1 MDKIK
6 KEKSMQEK
14 IPEIFKIEKKGE
26 KTKTKKL
33 YPKEEIE
40 SVNKKEVIKKENK
53 QLKVILGVIG
63 ILILAFLLVLL
74 INYKTVNFNVEGVD
88 FKIIKEGN
96 LIFYNTFIKLY
107 SDAGESIN
115 YNFYIRNN
123 PKKLIKDVPFIG
135 NLSLKETMVINVTTE
150 NLFCDGYWNIAM
162 GNFINLHEIVG
173 VKLIKDENASCELFG
188 QYTFISIQEGTETF
202 VKKFGPSCYIISVA
216 DCEILEGTE
225 RFMIETFVCQRE
237 STLCFSTL
245 PML

>member
-88 FKIIKEGN
+88 FKIIQEGD
-96 LIFYNTFIKLY
+96 LLFYNTFIKLY
-107 SDAGESIN
+107 SQVFRGKFSSHS
-115 YNFYIRNN
+115 
-123 PKKLIKDVPFIG
+123 
-135 NLSLKETMVINVTTE
+135 LSSKQANCILS
-150 NLFCDGYWNIAM
+150 
-162 GNFINLHEIVG
+162 
-173 VKLIKDENASCELFG
+173 VKLPIFTE
-188 QYTFISIQEGTETF
+188 ISE
-202 VKKFGPSCYIISVA
+202 VA
-216 DCEILEGTE
+216 A
-225 RFMIETFVCQRE
+225 
-237 STLCFSTL
+237 
-245 PML
+245 